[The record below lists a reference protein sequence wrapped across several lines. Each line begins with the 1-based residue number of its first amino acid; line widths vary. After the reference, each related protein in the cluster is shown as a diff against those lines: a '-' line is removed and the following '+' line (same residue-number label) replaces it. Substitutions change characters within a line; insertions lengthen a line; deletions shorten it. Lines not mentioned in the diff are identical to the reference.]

1 MSKIGKQNIN
11 IPEKVSV
18 ALSGT
23 MLNIEGPLGKK
34 SLNIDTEMFDVNIKG
49 TFNVIQSCVLNNVE
63 KLIYSSSASVYGDA
77 ITEPM
82 LENHPFSSQVFL
94 PFNATGFLVLVAP
107 IGNKPKIDLI
117 EIFKV
122 SGGDGINFNPKVWHF
137 PLISLENEKYITI
150 DKKDADNNIEIYNF
164 EQSEIFELNYE

>member
-1 MSKIGKQNIN
+1 MNWDSSFENFKNYLKLERGLSIN
-11 IPEKVSV
+11 SIKSYEYD
-18 ALSGT
+18 
-23 MLNIEGPLGKK
+23 LNLFK
-34 SLNIDTEMFDVNIKG
+34 NF
-49 TFNVIQSCVLNNVE
+49 IQSNQMSDTPFNCRPETVKNYLYNTNIFHA
-63 KLIYSSSASVYGDA
+63 KKRNFPLKIN
-77 ITEPM
+77 M

-94 PFNATGFLVLVAP
+94 PFNATVFLVLVAP